1 MLGWW
6 PGVGGFCGAVGC
18 RWPSLFASLS
28 LGETQVCLLFP
39 LGQSFPVCLRS
50 VGLWG
55 SDWGAPCGTTPWS
68 SRELHQ
74 CAIFGGPE
82 KPKPGP
88 SDTLGRLSVT
98 GLSNASSRQGYR
110 EQAVLWKL
118 GVGFWGLDVGQ
129 TKFSP
134 FGLCLSSALSD
145 LRSF

>member
-1 MLGWW
+1 MLGRWLE
-6 PGVGGFCGAVGC
+6 VGGFCGAVGC

-28 LGETQVCLLFP
+28 LGETQVCLLFL

-55 SDWGAPCGTTPWS
+55 SDWGAPCGTTSWS

-88 SDTLGRLSVT
+88 SDTLGRLSCHWAVRCLQQAGAQRAGSAVEARSGVLGT
-98 GLSNASSRQGYR
+98 GCGASKVEPLWSLS
-110 EQAVLWKL
+110 
-118 GVGFWGLDVGQ
+118 
-129 TKFSP
+129 KFC
-134 FGLCLSSALSD
+134 FV
-145 LRSF
+145 